1 MTEIL
6 KSKITHTS
14 THDRVVRCKTLY
26 RRTDSLQKL
35 RYHIISN
42 TVYRNGSCAEFST
55 VFSKQRVQ
63 VVVLTIDKAQQYV
76 HIFQQS
82 SSSNFSISA
91 YSSLFL
97 SLISS
102 LVCQCL
108 SSLLLALYALLASA
122 NLCRFVYC
130 ARSRVG
136 QIHQISHFAGS

>member
-1 MTEIL
+1 MTEIF

-91 YSSLFL
+91 IHSSLFL

-102 LVCQCL
+102 LVL
-108 SSLLLALYALLASA
+108 SMFIIAAAVTLCTASICESVSLCVLRKKS
-122 NLCRFVYC
+122 CRTDTPN
-130 ARSRVG
+130 
-136 QIHQISHFAGS
+136 

>member
-63 VVVLTIDKAQQYV
+63 VVVLTIEKAQQYV
-76 HIFQQS
+76 HIFQQRS
-82 SSSNFSISA
+82 SYSSNFVIFQF
-91 YSSLFL
+91 LL
-97 SLISS
+97 SLLISH
-102 LVCQCL
+102 LL
-108 SSLLLALYALLASA
+108 PSSLLLSLYVLLASA